1 MFNKSFGAPFG
12 GGTGGFGASSTF
24 GQQNTGFGTTGGFG
38 SSAFGTTNNTGGGLF
53 GTTQNKPG
61 GLFGSNTFSQPVT
74 SSTSS
79 GFGFGATSG
88 TSNSLFG
95 STNTGGGG
103 LFSQQNN
110 AFGANKPATF
120 GNFGTS
126 TSSGGLFG
134 TTNTASN
141 PFGGAS
147 GSLFGSSSFTAAPPG
162 TTIKF
167 NPPTGSDTMVKSGVT
182 ASINTKHQCITAMK
196 EYENKSLEELRFEDY
211 QAGRKGPS
219 NPMAAGTGGLFGA
232 AATAAP
238 STGTGLFGSSAPN
251 TGFSFGQNK
260 TTFGTSS
267 SKDDMSASELSPSC
281 CTVWPSSTSS
291 LDSSK
296 SEYPSTILSKILSA
310 SLSPLLPQEWKTGV
324 CTGAFSTTTGGLF
337 GQPPQQQQQQ
347 QGSSLFKPFGSATTT
362 QNTGFSFGNTNTMG
376 QPNTSSMG
384 LFGNTAPSQAGGLFG
399 NTNTSTATGFGTGTG
414 LFGQPNAGFGNN
426 LFGNKPAGFGTT
438 TTSAPPFGTGTGLF
452 GNKPTLTLGT
462 NTNTSTI
469 GFGATGTGGS
479 LFGNKTAATGLGTG
493 LGTFFGGA
501 VGTGQTSLF
510 GNNQNKLGSTL
521 GSVSTFGTGCFNTGA
536 STLNFG
542 APQQPVALTDQSAAA
557 AQQAVLQQQISA
569 LAYSP
574 FGDSPLFRNPL
585 SDPKKKE
592 ERLKPTNPAAQK
604 ALTTPTQYKLTPRPA
619 TRVCPKALSS
629 SGSSKSQLF
638 DGLDDDDEPSFN
650 NGAFMPRKSIKKL
663 VLKNLNN
670 SSLYN
675 NSVNRETDDLASPS
689 EYPQNGLCLSVDGE
703 TREVTVDRSVKD
715 DLEVSKF
722 YTNPITKPVPHA
734 QPSLLL
740 QDTITEFNMR
750 GASRYRSGLE
760 ANSEEISLVE
770 DSIQEERD
778 EELEAR
784 RPPHPAGIVLGR
796 VGYYTIPTMEEL
808 GKTLNENGECIV
820 ENFTVGRKG
829 YGSVFFPGEVNLT
842 NMNLD
847 DIVYFRRKEII
858 VYPDDKDK
866 PPVGEGLNRRAE
878 VTLDGVWPND
888 KTTCCQIKSP
898 ERLIEMNYEGRLEA
912 ASRKQGARFLEYRP
926 ETGSWVFEV
935 AHFSKYGL
943 QESDEEEEVPPS
955 KVDLKKLKTGIPS
968 GIQQLPLT
976 QQQMPPKAQSTA
988 VLELLSHV
996 SELDS
1001 DMADITQELPVDS
1014 VLGEEDGERTS
1025 FDENKLR
1032 AETPAE
1038 HEPVSASSQ
1047 IASSMGINPHT
1058 LQIMKAS
1065 LFTEDDE
1072 CDPFQENGSSK
1083 LLKDVASPKVLLS
1096 GIGRASIGGLLQAKF
1111 TSGGGLF
1118 SQLPEAPFGVMP
1130 QKLGKTLVSEAPWP
1144 SLGPSFLLPPPPP
1157 EPTLRTVGAR
1167 RLGGPVPLESSIT
1180 VGKGRLLM
1188 DAALFKG
1195 RSFRVGWGPNWTLVH
1210 CGDQISITEAMK
1222 EQAAE
1227 SMGLGFLPKP
1237 TKSKPITESLFKVLV
1252 EQAVGLELKESA
1264 ESLALYHRPLEIGL
1278 KHSTINTDDPC
1289 PYIQPARGVDALHEY
1304 AEWIVEVNKDTGA
1317 GDAVLA
1323 HWRQVWTLCTALWGR
1338 LSDQEV
1344 ESEQNSDYQQQLER
1358 RRSFSHWLS
1367 ESAAECIEEEVGLA
1381 LQRNHAKAVFSYLT
1395 GHCISKACELAQK
1408 SGDHRLSL
1416 ILSQAV
1422 GSQYCRD
1429 LLALQLSDWNRMQT
1443 DSFIEEERL
1452 RIFALLAGKPV
1463 WQSTD
1468 CCVNVCSELDW
1479 KRCVAVHLWYMLPP
1493 TASVADALAK
1503 YEAAFQGSEEGI
1515 KYACHPLPPY
1525 VDEIELLGLDEEM
1538 EENVSKKQLYN
1549 ICFHLLKLYS
1559 DRHYSLQQLLDPS
1572 TVTIDRLDYRLSW
1585 HLWNVLQ
1592 ALNYNHLSTSCQG
1605 LLHTSYAAQL
1615 ESAGLWEMA
1624 IFVLLHIPDSG
1635 RRESAVREMLNLHCS
1650 LEGTEESMEKER
1662 FLTEKLL
1669 IPIQWIHQ
1677 AKAIRACREGDKHRE
1692 ALHLYRAG
1700 HWNHCHQLVIQHLA
1714 SDCIINDN
1722 HKYLLEFLEG
1732 LAVPE
1737 RSVQIQGWATSGRVY
1752 LDYIH
1757 VIQTLQDI
1765 QQTESPGYELERLHT
1780 EVTSLCGRIELLPG
1794 SKAKDRL
1801 SQSEMAKRVANILR
1815 VVSSLQQGGEGT
1827 TDPRHIPLC
1836 QLAPHIGRLP
1846 MPEDYALEELRS
1858 LTQSYLQEFV
1868 VSH

>member
-12 GGTGGFGASSTF
+12 GGTGGFGTSSTF
-24 GQQNTGFGTTGGFG
+24 GQPNSGFGATPGGFG
-38 SSAFGTTNNTGGGLF
+38 SSAFGTTNNTGGLF
-53 GTTQNKPG
+53 GNTQNKPG
-61 GLFGSNTFSQPVT
+61 GLFGSSTFSQPVT

-110 AFGANKPATF
+110 AFGANKPAAF

-141 PFGGAS
+141 PFGGTS

-167 NPPTGSDTMVKSGVT
+167 NPPTGSDTMVKGGVT
-182 ASINTKHQCITAMK
+182 TSINTKHQCITAMK
-196 EYENKSLEELRFEDY
+196 EYENKSLEELRLEDY

-219 NPMAAGTGGLFGA
+219 NLPMAAGTGGLFGA
-232 AATAAP
+232 AAPATP

-251 TGFSFGQNK
+251 TGFNFGQNK
-260 TTFGTSS
+260 TTFGTS
-267 SKDDMSASELSPSC
+267 
-281 CTVWPSSTSS
+281 
-291 LDSSK
+291 
-296 SEYPSTILSKILSA
+296 
-310 SLSPLLPQEWKTGV
+310 
-324 CTGAFSTTTGGLF
+324 TGAFGTTTGSLF
-337 GQPPQQQQQQ
+337 AQPQQQQQQ
-347 QGSSLFKPFGSATTT
+347 QQQNSSLFKPFGSATTT
-362 QNTGFSFGNTNTMG
+362 QNNTFSFGNT
-376 QPNTSSMG
+376 SSMQG
-384 LFGNTAPSQAGGLFG
+384 LFANTAASQAGGLFG
-399 NTNTSTATGFGTGTG
+399 NTNTSTATGFGTGI
-414 LFGQPNAGFGNN
+414 FGQTNTGFGNVGTQN

-438 TTSAPPFGTGTGLF
+438 TTSAPSFGSGPGLF
-452 GNKPTLTLGT
+452 ANKPTLTLGT
-462 NTNTSTI
+462 NTNTSTF
-469 GFGATGTGGS
+469 GFSGTGAGGG
-479 LFGNKTAATGLGTG
+479 LFGNKTAATGLGPV
-493 LGTFFGGA
+493 LGAGFGAG

-510 GNNQNKLGSTL
+510 GNNQKLGSTL
-521 GSVSTFGTGCFNTGA
+521 GSVGTFGAGGFNTGA

-542 APQQPVALTDQSAAA
+542 APQQPIALTDPSAGA

-619 TRVCPKALSS
+619 TRVRPKALSS

-638 DGLDDDDEPSFN
+638 DGLDDDELSLN

-675 NSVNRETDDLASPS
+675 NSLNREADDLASPS
-689 EYPQNGLCLSVDGE
+689 EYPQNGLSLSLDEGE
-703 TREVTVDRSVKD
+703 PREANMERRGED

-722 YTNPITKPVPHA
+722 YTNPITKPIPHA
-734 QPSLLL
+734 QLSPLL
-740 QDTITEFNMR
+740 QDTISEFNMR
-750 GASRYRSGLE
+750 GSGSHRNGLE
-760 ANSEEISLVE
+760 ASSEDLSLAE

-778 EELEAR
+778 EELEAQK
-784 RPPHPAGIVLGR
+784 PPHPAGIVLSR
-796 VGYYTIPTMEEL
+796 VGYYTIPSMEEL
-808 GKTLNENGECIV
+808 GKMLNENGECIV
-820 ENFTVGRKG
+820 ENFTIGRKG

-842 NMNLD
+842 NMILD
-847 DIVYFRRKEII
+847 EIVHFRRKEII

-898 ERLIEMNYEGRLEA
+898 DRLTEMNYEGRLEA

-943 QESDEEEEVPPS
+943 QESDEEEEISPA
-955 KVDLKKLKTGIPS
+955 KLDLKKLKTAVPPGLA
-968 GIQQLPLT
+968 QLPLT
-976 QQQMPPKAQSTA
+976 QQQGAPQAQSTA
-988 VLELLSHV
+988 VLELLSRV

-1001 DMADITQELPVDS
+1001 DMADITQEHPVESILDD
-1014 VLGEEDGERTS
+1014 EDGERTS
-1025 FDENKLR
+1025 FEENKLR
-1032 AETPAE
+1032 SETPAE
-1038 HEPVSASSQ
+1038 NEPVSASSQ

-1065 LFTEDDE
+1065 LFADDDE
-1072 CDPFQENGSSK
+1072 CDMFQEHVSSK
-1083 LLKDVASPKVLLS
+1083 LIQDVASTKLLLS
-1096 GIGRASIGGLLQAKF
+1096 GAGRPSIGALLQNKF

-1118 SQLPEAPFGVMP
+1118 SQLPEVPFSGIS
-1130 QKLGKTLVSEAPWP
+1130 QKLNKSLASEAAWP

-1167 RLGGPVPLESSIT
+1167 RLGGPVPLEASIT
-1180 VGKGRLLM
+1180 LGKGRLLM
-1188 DAALFKG
+1188 DAALFRG

-1210 CGDQISITEAMK
+1210 SGDQLSVTHPVK
-1222 EQAAE
+1222 EPAAE
-1227 SMGLGFLPKP
+1227 NLGFGFLPKP
-1237 TKSKPITESLFKVLV
+1237 TKTKPITESPFKVRV
-1252 EQAVGLELKESA
+1252 EQVVGLEPKQSS
-1264 ESLALYHRPLEIGL
+1264 ESLSLYLRPLEIGL
-1278 KHSTINTDDPC
+1278 KHSTINTEEPC
-1289 PYIQPARGVDALHEY
+1289 PFIQPAGGVDALHGY
-1304 AEWIVEVNKDTGA
+1304 AEWIVEVNKDIGGSDA
-1317 GDAVLA
+1317 GLA
-1323 HWRQVWTLCTALWGR
+1323 HWKQVWTLCAALWGR
-1338 LSDQEV
+1338 LGDRDLDT
-1344 ESEQNSDYQQQLER
+1344 EQYSDYQQQLER

-1367 ESAAECIEEEVGLA
+1367 DCAANCIEEEVGRA
-1381 LQRNHAKAVFSYLT
+1381 LQRSHAEAVFSYLT
-1395 GHCISKACELAQK
+1395 GHCISKACKLSQK

-1416 ILSQAV
+1416 MLSQAV
-1422 GSQYCRD
+1422 GSQFCRD
-1429 LLALQLSDWNRMQT
+1429 LLALQLTDWNRMQT

-1468 CCVNVCSELDW
+1468 CCINVCSELDW

-1493 TASVADALAK
+1493 TASVADALTK
-1503 YEAAFQGSEEGI
+1503 YETAFQGSEEV
-1515 KYACHPLPPY
+1515 KRYAGPPLPPY
-1525 VDEIELLGLDEEM
+1525 IDELELLGLDEDMDEID
-1538 EENVSKKQLYN
+1538 SKKPLYD

-1572 TVTIDRLDYRLSW
+1572 TVTADHLDYRLSW
-1585 HLWNVLQ
+1585 HLWSVLQ
-1592 ALNYNHLSTSCQG
+1592 ALNYNHLATSCQG
-1605 LLHTSYAAQL
+1605 LLHASYAAQL

-1624 IFVLLHIPDSG
+1624 IFVLLHITDSG
-1635 RRESAVREMLNLHCS
+1635 RRESAVREMLSLHCS
-1650 LEGTEESMEKER
+1650 LEETEESMEKEQ

-1692 ALHLYRAG
+1692 ALHLYKAG
-1700 HWNHCHQLVIQHLA
+1700 HWNHCHRLVIQHLA

-1722 HKYLLEFLEG
+1722 HKYLLDFLEG

-1737 RSVQIQGWATSGRVY
+1737 RSVQIQGWDTSGRVF

-1765 QQTESPGYELERLHT
+1765 QQMESPGYELERLHT
-1780 EVTSLCGRIELLPG
+1780 EVTSLCNRIVLLPC
-1794 SKAKDRL
+1794 SKAKDKL
-1801 SQSEMAKRVANILR
+1801 AQSEMAKRVANILR
-1815 VVSSLQQGGEGT
+1815 VVLSLQQGGEGT
-1827 TDPRHIPLC
+1827 PDSQYIPLC
-1836 QLAPHIGRLP
+1836 QLASHIGRLP

-1858 LTQSYLQEFV
+1858 LTNSYMQEYV
-1868 VSH
+1868 ISH